1 MTAKWLKYGTFDCRC
16 AAGYRRRA
24 QAGGQITFAEALA
37 SAEAQCQQQRA
48 AYVAAMSPEQ
58 MEAIQRNAAKPR
70 RAGHRNTIERERG
83 DVVSRSQCP
92 YVGVTGLI
100 KGAR

>member
-1 MTAKWLKYGTFDCRC
+1 M
-16 AAGYRRRA
+16 
-24 QAGGQITFAEALA
+24 TFAEALA
-37 SAEAQCQQQRA
+37 SAEAQYQKQRA
-48 AYVAAMSPEQ
+48 AYVAALSPEQ

-70 RAGHRNTIERERG
+70 QVGIRITIERERG
-83 DVVSRSQCP
+83 SVVSRSQCP